1 MPGDRR
7 GLHAVEPYVGPIYG
21 FALRR
26 AADRYEAEDLA
37 QEILLQLCVSLRRGP
52 EIRDMHAWVWR
63 IARNTWAR
71 WLRARGQRADETEAW
86 RVMGWQPPA
95 AVEDAAE
102 RVARQEAAE
111 GLLMALA
118 RTSVEYRRVV
128 VLHYLHGQS
137 VGEIAEA
144 TGLAEGTV
152 KRRLHTARRRL
163 RERVVGMAGATAI
176 GRGVRQADPVRL
188 AVYTDG
194 RGAPDRYL
202 RRRIARSI
210 AVAAFE
216 APRTVE
222 ELGDELGVPAVFI
235 EDEVRHLVE
244 RELMAEVGGRRYQTD
259 FVIAT
264 AAVQRAVYRGI
275 EGQAARVGPAVR
287 DALRAVEADVRAIGF
302 HGAARPWGELLWAL
316 VPLSFYAAHG
326 RYRERESVG
335 SWLQA
340 PARRDGGQWWAVGYE
355 GYEAGDKPLFYWKAG
370 NNFESSHWDGVRA
383 VFHNAWVEGLG
394 LRAGMLSPREI
405 RTVVA
410 LAKGDAADEGCVA
423 DLVMRGFVERV
434 EAAGGEGG
442 GLAGGGAGL
451 RPALPVFT
459 EAQHARV
466 LEVLEPVLR
475 LYRGMIRETYALGH
489 AAMAPRVPT
498 RLHEQLWPFLGGFAD
513 DVKGYLLGY
522 LVREG
527 LAPMPVEPQRSALG
541 MYVRYGP
548 EG

>member
-1 MPGDRR
+1 MSGVRR

-26 AADRYEAEDLA
+26 APDRYEAEDLA
-37 QEILLQLCVSLRRGP
+37 QEILLQICASLRRGP

-71 WLRARGQRADETEAW
+71 WVRTRAQRTDEAEAW
-86 RVMGWQPPA
+86 RVMGWQPSD
-95 AVEDAAE
+95 VEDAVAE
-102 RVARQEAAE
+102 WVERQEAAE
-111 GLLMALA
+111 GLLVALA
-118 RTSVEYRRVV
+118 RTSAEYRQVV

-137 VGEIAEA
+137 VGEIAAA

-152 KRRLHTARRRL
+152 KRRLHTARNRL
-163 RERVVGMAGATAI
+163 RERMVGMAMA
-176 GRGVRQADPVRL
+176 RPADPVRL
-188 AVYTDG
+188 TVYTDG

-202 RRRIARSI
+202 QRRIARSI
-210 AVAAFE
+210 AAAAFE
-216 APRTVE
+216 APRTVG
-222 ELGDELGVPAVFI
+222 ELADALGVPAVYV
-235 EDEVRHLVE
+235 EDEVRHLVD
-244 RELMAEVGGRRYQTD
+244 RELMAEVGRRRYQTD
-259 FVIAT
+259 FVIAS
-264 AAVQRAVYRGI
+264 AAVQKEVYRGL
-275 EGQAARVGPAVR
+275 EGLVARGGPAVR
-287 DALRAVEADVRAIGF
+287 DVLHGAEAEVRAIGF
-302 HGAARPWGELLWAL
+302 HGASRPWGALLWA
-316 VPLSFYAAHG
+316 VVALSFYAAHG
-326 RYRERESVG
+326 RYCEREGVR

-355 GYEAGDKPLFYWKAG
+355 GYEQGDRPLFQWKSG
-370 NNFESSHWDGVRA
+370 NNFETVEWDGVGA

-410 LAKGDAADEGCVA
+410 MTKGEPADEGCVA

-434 EAAGGEGG
+434 DTVRDGGG
-442 GLAGGGAGL
+442 GLAPDGTGL
-451 RPALPVFT
+451 RPALPVLT
-459 EAQHARV
+459 GAQHARV

-475 LYRGMIRETYALGH
+475 LYDGMIREAYALGH
-489 AAMAPRVPT
+489 AAMAPRVPK

-522 LVREG
+522 LVEEG
-527 LAPMPVEPQRSALG
+527 LVPLPAEPLTSTLG

-548 EG
+548 KG